1 MKKIPQK
8 NTKLYEDIGGLSTAI
23 SDHGIDLKKIN
34 QSFNRLVNAIRKM
47 LEETGGH
54 INHLI

>member
-1 MKKIPQK
+1 MKTSEGFQQQYQIMAQ
-8 NTKLYEDIGGLSTAI
+8 TE
-23 SDHGIDLKKIN
+23 KKIN